1 MCYCFAICSFVY
13 KISRV
18 FCCFIQDLLVTR
30 VRYMGADVR
39 TDISEVS
46 YVIAIDVSSSR
57 YEVYDVQQ
65 TESTDD

>member
-1 MCYCFAICSFVY
+1 M
-13 KISRV
+13 
-18 FCCFIQDLLVTR
+18 TR

-65 TESTDD
+65 TESTDN